1 MACRLVMLVK
11 LVKKVILA
19 VPNASVAMRVK
30 QEPVPVADANN
41 VPPGK
46 LVNPR
51 MQPLLLAPPV
61 LPDVIKMNWAK
72 LPAYLAFLE
81 HLKIEMVQQ
90 NVKIAA
96 LDNIKMRLAMKPV

>member
-1 MACRLVMLVK
+1 VGCRLVIRAK
-11 LVKKVILA
+11 WVKKVILA
-19 VPNASVAMRVK
+19 VPNAPVAMRVK

-61 LPDVIKMNWAK
+61 LPDIIKMNWAK
-72 LPAYLAFLE
+72 LPAYPAFLE
-81 HLKIEMVQQ
+81 HLKIELVRQ

-96 LDNIKMRLAMKPV
+96 LDNIKMCLAMKPV